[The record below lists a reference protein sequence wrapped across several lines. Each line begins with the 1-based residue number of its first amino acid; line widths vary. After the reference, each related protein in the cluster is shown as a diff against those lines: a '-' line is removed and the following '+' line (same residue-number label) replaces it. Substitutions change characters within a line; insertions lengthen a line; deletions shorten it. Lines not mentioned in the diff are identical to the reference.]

1 MSNKSDRLKQNT
13 LECFNKAT
21 ETILNPVVQ
30 SIIPALQNNYLIEL
44 NARFFVTFW
53 TLTMYDVQV
62 PDKSYLRERNK
73 INQQL
78 QQLEDNKDIAPSK
91 KRKERERLTSI
102 IAKLNNE
109 ASQQAEHNTRVLNR
123 LEHEKKYWFES
134 NTNKMDI
141 TTNFLQHCLIP
152 RCKSTALDALF
163 CAKFVHL
170 LHCLKT
176 PNFST
181 LICFDRIFGDISYTM
196 SSCTENEANHYGRF
210 LCAILQILMRWHKD
224 VKLFEVECSKYP
236 GFVTKFY
243 EKDPIHIDYENYRHV
258 CHKWHYRL
266 TKAFIL
272 CLDSGDY
279 IQIRNSLIV
288 LTKLLPHFPVMI
300 SFAQAIERRLDKI
313 RNEEKEK
320 RQDLFVLATGYSGQL
335 KMKKGTFIPEGEF
348 HEKENKKTPPV
359 QTQPTAP
366 SDPIKP
372 ESTEEIKQEYKTPES
387 VDSKVSTKIKS
398 SKSRASEVEV
408 VDSKKKDKTKKTLSE
423 DKSPIVKEVNSTTR
437 TDSRASSV
445 SSSPKRDY
453 RKDESEGLSQF

>member
-1 MSNKSDRLKQNT
+1 
-13 LECFNKAT
+13 
-21 ETILNPVVQ
+21 
-30 SIIPALQNNYLIEL
+30 
-44 NARFFVTFW
+44 
-53 TLTMYDVQV
+53 MYDVQL
-62 PDKSYLRERNK
+62 PEKSYLRERNK

-78 QQLEDNKDIAPSK
+78 QQLEDNKDITLNK

-102 IAKLNNE
+102 IAKLSNE
-109 ASQQAEHNTRVLNR
+109 ASQQSEHNTRVLNR

-210 LCAILQILMRWHKD
+210 LCAILQILMRWHQD
-224 VKLFEVECSKYP
+224 VKVFDMECAKYP
-236 GFVTKFY
+236 GFVTKFC
-243 EKDPIHIDYENYRHV
+243 EKDPIHIDYESYRHV

-300 SFAQAIERRLDKI
+300 SFAQAIDRRLEKI
-313 RNEEKEK
+313 RNAEKDK

-335 KMKKGTFIPEGEF
+335 KLKKHTFIPEGEF
-348 HEKENKKTPPV
+348 HEKENKKQPPPS
-359 QTQPTAP
+359 QPQPAATVEP
-366 SDPIKP
+366 K
-372 ESTEEIKQEYKTPES
+372 TEPTDEPIKQEYKTPDS
-387 VDSKVSTKIKS
+387 VENKTTKAKS
-398 SKSRASEVEV
+398 SKSRNSEIVE
-408 VDSKKKDKTKKTLSE
+408 VDSKKKDKSDYKSKKSLISE
-423 DKSPIVKEVNSTTR
+423 EKSPLAKDSASVIRSE
-437 TDSRASSV
+437 SRASSV
-445 SSSPKRDY
+445 SSSPKRTDY
-453 RKDESEGLSQF
+453 RTKEEPEGLHSTVCFGFTFTNEEFYLQRKNTRNGKLNRK